1 MATKL
6 DRPAAAL
13 AGGMLVLRA
22 ISLARRPLWFDEIF
36 TQWIARQS
44 PSRIVESLRLD
55 SGPPLFYFFAH
66 PLVRAGELLRFDP
79 AARILSFLAIG
90 LLFVAIRPRY
100 SGGPRFAVL
109 LASSPLMFFYSGEAR
124 QYALLAAV
132 SFALFLAALRARD
145 GWTSRLAAG
154 LAAAALPWI
163 HYLGAFVVAGSV
175 ILSLI
180 RNRRASAMLQI
191 AGASLFLA
199 WAPIARS
206 QPPLSI
212 AWNVSAASFP
222 RVFAA
227 FGFWSDALPYF
238 SGWRTPA
245 AWAGIGLGAA
255 VLGAAAA
262 RARTSRAVRDALV
275 FSMLPRAS
283 RPPRELFPPDLLSG
297 PVGNGDAPRRAL
309 GPRAGFAPIGRGEC
323 PDAGRRGGRAR
334 GDRRIFRSPGR
345 PVSVR
350 GNSETSWR
358 RAAGPAISSSRP
370 TRTTSPCGST
380 GTAGALA
387 APLVGLPLELESH
400 PGWFEPI
407 DPSRTEGE
415 GARMKL
421 AFARVP
427 PGGRVELAIPPDAA
441 LRDLAQRSLESEP
454 RRVLRPPGGYAILEI
469 DR

>member
-6 DRPAAAL
+6 DHPAAAL
-13 AGGMLVLRA
+13 AGGMLILRA

-44 PSRIVESLRLD
+44 PSRIVENLRHD

-90 LLFVAIRPRY
+90 LLFAAIRPRY

-145 GWTSRLAAG
+145 GWTPRLAAG

-175 ILSLI
+175 ILSLM

-199 WAPIARS
+199 WVPIARS

-212 AWNVSAASFP
+212 AWNVSATSFP

-227 FGFWSDALPYF
+227 FGFWGDALPYF

-255 VLGAAAA
+255 VLAAAA
-262 RARTSRAVRDALV
+262 ARTSRAVRDALV
-275 FSMLPRAS
+275 FSMLPLLLVLLANLFRPIYFPGRSEMATLPVALWALGRAS
-283 RPPRELFPPDLLSG
+283 RRSVAANVLTLGAAAGGLAVIAGSFVHPAGPFPYAETARFL
-297 PVGNGDAPRRAL
+297 APR
-309 GPRAGFAPIGRGEC
+309 C
-323 PDAGRRGGRAR
+323 RAR
-334 GDRRIFRSPGR
+334 DLVVAADANYLPLRLDRDR
-345 PVSVR
+345 
-350 GNSETSWR
+350 
-358 RAAGPAISSSRP
+358 
-370 TRTTSPCGST
+370 
-380 GTAGALA
+380 GALA

-415 GARMKL
+415 GTRMKL

-427 PGGRVELAIPPDAA
+427 PGGRIELAIPPDAA
-441 LRDLAQRSLESEP
+441 LRDLAQRNLDSEP